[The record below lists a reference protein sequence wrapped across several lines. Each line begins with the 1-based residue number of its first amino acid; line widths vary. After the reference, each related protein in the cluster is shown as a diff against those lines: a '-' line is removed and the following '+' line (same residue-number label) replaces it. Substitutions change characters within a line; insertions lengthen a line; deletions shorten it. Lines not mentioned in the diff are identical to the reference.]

1 MAKKLHQSCPN
12 CDAQW
17 GVEEISFQECDSCG
31 YPDCDDEDDE
41 DLDDEPY
48 DEYEYEY

>member
-31 YPDCDDEDDE
+31 WPDCDEDDE
-41 DLDDEPY
+41 PD
-48 DEYEYEY
+48 DEYEYDDEQDY